1 MYMAILDVKLTQSV
15 GKTGELHRT
24 EPPRVWITYMLGP
37 VNLSPSL
44 TLQMVTAVDS
54 LRMLLLG
61 RDESVLRMLLFGRD
75 ESHLNTQDKGLAQ
88 GELR

>member
-1 MYMAILDVKLTQSV
+1 MKLTQSI
-15 GKTGELHRT
+15 GRTGELHLI
-24 EPPRVWITYMLGP
+24 ELPRVWITYMLGP

-44 TLQMVTAVDS
+44 TLQMVRTADY
-54 LRMLLLG
+54 LRMLLL
-61 RDESVLRMLLFGRD
+61 GRD